1 MSFTPTPIQ
10 TLILWRL
17 LASGGGE
24 YRKRIKP
31 ALEAK
36 DRKALEAAGLV
47 QVENRKEPN
56 AGKGAH
62 AILYVSLSE
71 QGWAWAAM
79 NLDAEVSTRLTAAGP
94 ILRDIL
100 RRLKVHLDR
109 KGIAL
114 ADFICCPPAREPETR
129 GDLSQQIRDA
139 YCRTS
144 GGRWNVR
151 VRLADLRGALPGV
164 PREEFDGALLAL
176 ETAGALVLYPLD
188 DPQEIRPGDEAAAL
202 PNSLGIR
209 RHILYIER

>member
-1 MSFTPTPIQ
+1 MGVGRHEPRRRGIHEVDRRRSDPARYPPEAEGPSGSQGDCLGRFH
-10 TLILWRL
+10 L
-17 LASGGGE
+17 LPSGG
-24 YRKRIKP
+24 
-31 ALEAK
+31 
-36 DRKALEAAGLV
+36 
-47 QVENRKEPN
+47 
-56 AGKGAH
+56 
-62 AILYVSLSE
+62 
-71 QGWAWAAM
+71 
-79 NLDAEVSTRLTAAGP
+79 
-94 ILRDIL
+94 
-100 RRLKVHLDR
+100 
-109 KGIAL
+109 
-114 ADFICCPPAREPETR
+114 EPETR